1 MAAIK
6 KKIMPENN
14 NCTDYQQKTIVFL
27 SYNASKYSILV
38 PLFNTCFRYNKRN
51 KTSVIKM
58 RKTINIKTIAYSL
71 LFLTTLPLLNSC
83 VQGALGNTSGGEY
96 NNGMVVCAYPDASK
110 VGLDILKKGGNAIDA
125 AIAVQFALAVTL
137 PEAGNIGGGGFMVYR
152 SADGQSN
159 TLDFREKAPGAA
171 TTNMYLDSAGNPIPD
186 MSLYTHKASGI
197 PGSVD
202 GMFEAHEKYGKLKW
216 ADLVQPA
223 VDLATNG
230 FNITAKLADDLN
242 NNAAKFKKLNP
253 GKSYLIKNGDWK
265 QGDLLVQSDLA
276 KTLGLIRDKG
286 REGFYDGV
294 VADELIAEMKDGGG
308 IFTKKDLENYHAVWR
323 KPIIGTYK
331 GYKIITMPPPSSG
344 GIALLQLL
352 KSVEKYPLHR
362 WGFNRDSTIQLIVE
376 AERRVYA
383 DRSKYLGDPDFFK
396 VPVDSLLNPAYLE
409 SRMQSFNWNAATPS
423 SLIKPGTFVGY
434 ESDQTTHYDVVD
446 RDGNA
451 VSITTTLNDSF
462 GSKIFV
468 KGAGFLLNNEM
479 DDFSE
484 KPGVPNMYGLVGGK
498 ANSIQPGK
506 RMLSSMTPTIIEKDG
521 KLFMVVGTPGGSTI
535 ITSVFQTILNVIE
548 FDQDMQQAVTSK
560 RFHSQWMPDVVYAE
574 KGAIDSATR
583 LKLQK
588 KGYKIVDKKGIGRVD
603 AILKTKWGYY
613 DGGADP
619 RGDDTKLGW

>member
-1 MAAIK
+1 MSNIRLK
-6 KKIMPENN
+6 KAVYVLTLI
-14 NCTDYQQKTIVFL
+14 L
-27 SYNASKYSILV
+27 AS
-38 PLFNTCFRYNKRN
+38 P
-51 KTSVIKM
+51 
-58 RKTINIKTIAYSL
+58 L
-71 LFLTTLPLLNSC
+71 LFGC
-83 VQGALGNTSGGEY
+83 VQGALTNTDSGEY
-96 NNGMVVCAYPDASK
+96 RNGMVVCAYPDASK
-110 VGLDILKKGGNAIDA
+110 VGLAILQKGGNAVDA
-125 AIAVQFALAVTL
+125 AIAIQFALAVTL

-152 SADGQSN
+152 AADGQTN

-202 GMFEAHEKYGKLKW
+202 GMIAAHQKYGKLKW

-223 VDLATNG
+223 VDLAANG
-230 FNITAKLADDLN
+230 FNITAKLAADLN
-242 NNAAKFKKLNP
+242 GNQSKFKKLNP
-253 GKSYLIKNGDWK
+253 GKSYLVQDKPWK
-265 QGDLLVQSDLA
+265 EGDLLVQSDLA
-276 KTLGLIRDKG
+276 KTLQLIRDNG
-286 REGFYDGV
+286 RAGFYEGQ
-294 VADELIAEMKDGGG
+294 VADALIAEMKTGSG
-308 IFTKKDLENYHAVWR
+308 IISKADLKNYHAVWR
-323 KPIIGTYK
+323 KAIVGTYK
-331 GYKIITMPPPSSG
+331 SYKIITMPPPSSG
-344 GIALLQLL
+344 GIALIQLL

-362 WGFNRDSTIQLIVE
+362 WGYNQDSTIQLMVE

-396 VPVDSLLNPAYLE
+396 VPVDSLLDPVYIT
-409 SRMQSFNWNAATPS
+409 SRMQSFNFNAATLS
-423 SLIKPGTFVGY
+423 TAIQPGTFVGY
-434 ESDQTTHYDVVD
+434 ESDQTTHYSIVD

-451 VSITTTLNDSF
+451 VSVTTTLNDSF

-548 FDQDMQQAVTSK
+548 FDQGMQQAVTSK
-560 RFHSQWMPDVVYAE
+560 RFHSQWLPDEVDAE
-574 KGAIDSATR
+574 QGAIDSTTR
-583 LKLQK
+583 KKLQK
-588 KGYKIVDKKGIGRVD
+588 KGYKIIDHKPIGRVD

-613 DGGADP
+613 EGGADP